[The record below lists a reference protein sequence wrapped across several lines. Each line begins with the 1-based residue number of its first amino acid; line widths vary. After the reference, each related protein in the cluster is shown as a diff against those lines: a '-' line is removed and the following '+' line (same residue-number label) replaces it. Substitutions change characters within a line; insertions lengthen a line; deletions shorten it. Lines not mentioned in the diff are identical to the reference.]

1 MDKDS
6 DWSKIIENKSSWRLS
21 GLKELLHSR
30 ELLMRFVYRDFVTL
44 YKQTVLGPIWFFMQ
58 PLIMMLAYVL
68 VFSNI
73 AKIPTDGIPP
83 ALFYLS
89 GIILWNYFSESFN
102 QSADTF
108 NENQNIFGKVY
119 FPRLIVPFSK
129 LISGLIKFCIQFF
142 LFISFYIYYSFNGA
156 DIFYNKYLFIFP
168 VLVLLT
174 GLIGL
179 GMGLFFTSLTTKY
192 RDLKFLMQFGIQILM
207 FCTPVIY
214 PMSTIPESASVLS
227 IRSIMYLNPL
237 SHIIESFKFVFLGSG
252 EFTVNGLLYSFV
264 FSLIIFFSGIAI
276 FNRTE
281 KTFIDT
287 I

>member
-6 DWSKIIENKSSWRLS
+6 DWSKIIENKSSWRLF
-21 GLKELLHSR
+21 GIKELLHSR

-58 PLIMMLAYVL
+58 PVIMMLAYVL

-142 LFISFYIYYSFNGA
+142 LFIGFYIYYFLQDA
-156 DIFYNKYLFIFP
+156 DILYNKYLFIFP

-214 PMSTIPESASVLS
+214 PMSTIPQSASVFS

-252 EFTVNGLLYSFV
+252 EFTVNGLLYSFI